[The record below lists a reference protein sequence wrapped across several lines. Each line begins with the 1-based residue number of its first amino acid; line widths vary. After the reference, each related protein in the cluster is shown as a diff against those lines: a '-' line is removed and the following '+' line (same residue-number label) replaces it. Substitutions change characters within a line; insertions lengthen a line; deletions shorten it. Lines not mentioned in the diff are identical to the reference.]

1 MQKNNTTLSD
11 DSCSELDISVY
22 KKQSQFLQAWH
33 RLKRNKVALLG
44 MGVLLVLVLGAIFAK
59 QLALYGYDDQDVL
72 RRFTFPCR
80 QFPFGTDNLGRDIFS
95 RILYGAR
102 ISLVIGIVATGMG
115 AVVGSIFG
123 AIAGYYGSGTD
134 NVIMRFC
141 DMIQSIPS
149 LLLAIA
155 IAAALGTG
163 LFNMML
169 AISIGA
175 IPRYA
180 RTVRASILTVKEE
193 EFIEAAHAIGASDL
207 RIIMKHILP
216 NCLAPIIVQV
226 TLGVAGSIIN
236 AASLSF
242 IGLGVQAPT
251 PEWGAM
257 LSSGR
262 QYIRDYWFVV
272 VFPGMA
278 IMTTILALNLFGDG
292 LRDALDP
299 RLK

>member
-1 MQKNNTTLSD
+1 MEEKKMPMEQ
-11 DSCSELDISVY
+11 ELEDISMY
-22 KKQSQFLQAWH
+22 KKQSQFIQAWH
-33 RLKRNKVALLG
+33 RLKKNKVAILG
-44 MGVLLVLVLGAIFAK
+44 MVILIILILSGIFAE
-59 QLALYGYDDQDVL
+59 QLAPYGYDDQDVM

-80 QFPFGTDNLGRDIFS
+80 EFPFGTDNLGRCIYS

-102 ISLVIGIVATGMG
+102 ISLLIGFVATGMG
-115 AVVGSIFG
+115 AIGGTIFG
-123 AIAGYYGSGTD
+123 ALAGYYGNKTD

-141 DMIQSIPS
+141 DVIQAIPS

-155 IAAALGTG
+155 IAAALGSG

-175 IPRYA
+175 IPGYA
-180 RTVRASILTVKEE
+180 RTVRASILTVKEQ
-193 EFIEAAHAIGASDL
+193 EFIEAAHAIGASDA
-207 RIIMKHILP
+207 RIILKHIFP

-242 IGLGVQAPT
+242 IGLGVQAPMA
-251 PEWGAM
+251 EWGGM
-257 LSSGR
+257 LSAGR
-262 QYIRDYWFVV
+262 QYVRDYWFVV
-272 VFPGMA
+272 MFPGLA
-278 IMTTILALNLFGDG
+278 IMLTILSLNLFGDG

-299 RLK
+299 KLK

>member
-1 MQKNNTTLSD
+1 MDEKNMQINQ
-11 DSCSELDISVY
+11 EIEDISMY
-22 KKQSQFLQAWH
+22 KKQSQFIQAWH
-33 RLKRNKVALLG
+33 RIRKNKVAILG
-44 MGVLLVLVLGAIFAK
+44 MLILIVLILGAVFAD
-59 QLALYGYDDQDVL
+59 QLAPYGYDDQDVM

-80 QFPFGTDNLGRDIFS
+80 EFPFGTDNLGRCIYS

-102 ISLVIGIVATGMG
+102 VSLLIGFVATGMG
-115 AVVGSIFG
+115 AVGGTVLG
-123 AIAGYYGSGTD
+123 ALAGYYGNKAD
-134 NVIMRFC
+134 NAIMRFC
-141 DMIQSIPS
+141 DIIQAIPS

-155 IAAALGTG
+155 VAAALGSG

-169 AISIGA
+169 AISIAA

-180 RTVRASILTVKEE
+180 RTVRASILTVKDQ
-193 EFIEAAHAIGASDL
+193 EFIEAAHAIGASDA
-207 RIIMKHILP
+207 RIIMKHIFP

-242 IGLGVQAPT
+242 IGLGVQAPMA
-251 PEWGAM
+251 EWGSM
-257 LSSGR
+257 LSAGR

-272 VFPGMA
+272 MIPGLA
-278 IMTTILALNLFGDG
+278 IMTTILSLNLFGDG

-299 RLK
+299 KLK

>member
-1 MQKNNTTLSD
+1 MTEERKMNSSD
-11 DSCSELDISVY
+11 ELEDISMY
-22 KKQSQFLQAWH
+22 KKQSQFVQAWS
-33 RLKRNKVALLG
+33 RLCKNKVAIAGMVILVILILG
-44 MGVLLVLVLGAIFAK
+44 GVFAE
-59 QLALYGYDDQDVL
+59 QLAPYGYDDQDVM
-72 RRFTFPCR
+72 RRFMAPCR
-80 QFPFGTDNLGRDIFS
+80 EFPFGTDNLGRCIYS

-102 ISLVIGIVATGMG
+102 ISLLIGFVATGMG
-115 AVVGSIFG
+115 AVAGTILG
-123 AIAGYYGSGTD
+123 AFAGYYGSKTD
-134 NVIMRFC
+134 NIIMRFC
-141 DMIQSIPS
+141 DIIQAIPS

-155 IAAALGTG
+155 IAAALGSG

-180 RTVRASILTVKEE
+180 RTVRASILTVKEQ
-193 EFIEAAHAIGASDL
+193 EFIEAAHAIGASDV
-207 RIIMKHILP
+207 RIILKHIFP

-251 PEWGAM
+251 AEWGSM
-257 LSSGR
+257 LSAGR
-262 QYIRDYWFVV
+262 QYVRDYWFVV
-272 VFPGMA
+272 MFPGLA
-278 IMTTILALNLFGDG
+278 IMTTILSLNLFGDG

-299 RLK
+299 KLK

>member
-1 MQKNNTTLSD
+1 MAEETRKNNPNAV
-11 DSCSELDISVY
+11 EDISMY
-22 KKQSQFLQAWH
+22 KKQSQFVQAWD
-33 RLKRNKVALLG
+33 RLRKNKVAIAGLVILVILILG
-44 MGVLLVLVLGAIFAK
+44 GIFAE
-59 QLALYGYDDQDVL
+59 QLAPYGYDDQDVM
-72 RRFTFPCR
+72 RRFTAPCR
-80 QFPFGTDNLGRDIFS
+80 EFPFGTDNLGRCIYS

-102 ISLVIGIVATGMG
+102 ISLLIGFAATGMG
-115 AVVGSIFG
+115 AVAGTILG
-123 AIAGYYGSGTD
+123 AFAGYYGSKTD
-134 NVIMRFC
+134 NIIMRFC
-141 DMIQSIPS
+141 DVLQAIPS

-155 IAAALGTG
+155 IAAALGSG

-180 RTVRASILTVKEE
+180 RTVRASILTVKDQ
-193 EFIEAAHAIGASDL
+193 EFIEAAHAIGASDA
-207 RIIMKHILP
+207 RIILKHIFP

-251 PEWGAM
+251 AEWGSM
-257 LSSGR
+257 LSAGR
-262 QYIRDYWFVV
+262 QYVRDYWFVV
-272 VFPGMA
+272 MFPGLA
-278 IMTTILALNLFGDG
+278 IMTTILSLNLFGDG

-299 RLK
+299 KLK

>member
-1 MQKNNTTLSD
+1 MLKD
-11 DSCSELDISVY
+11 RVPEASECDDISVY
-22 KKQSQFLQAWH
+22 RKESQFSQTWR
-33 RLKRNKVALLG
+33 RLKRNKVALIGLG
-44 MGVLLVLVLGAIFAK
+44 MLLILVIGAVFAA
-59 QLALYGYDDQDVL
+59 QLAHYGYDDQDVM

-80 QFPFGTDNLGRDIFS
+80 EFPFGTDNLGRCIYS

-102 ISLVIGIVATGMG
+102 ISLLIGIIATGMG
-115 AVVGSIFG
+115 AVAGSIFG
-123 AIAGYYGSGTD
+123 ALAGYYGGRTE
-134 NVIMRFC
+134 NCIMSFC
-141 DMIQSIPS
+141 DVLQAIPP

-155 IAAALGTG
+155 IAAALGPG

-169 AISIGA
+169 AISIGS
-175 IPRYA
+175 IPRFA
-180 RTVRASILTVKEE
+180 RTLRASILTVKDQ
-193 EFIEAAHAIGASDL
+193 EFIEAAHAIGAGDA
-207 RIIMKHILP
+207 RIIVKHILA

-242 IGLGVQAPT
+242 IGLGVQAPIA
-251 PEWGAM
+251 EWGSM

-272 VFPGMA
+272 VFPGLA
-278 IMTTILALNLFGDG
+278 IMSTILALNLFGDG

-299 RLK
+299 RLR

>member
-1 MQKNNTTLSD
+1 MTVEKNRMD
-11 DSCSELDISVY
+11 ADGMEDISMY
-22 KKQSQFLQAWH
+22 KKQSQFIQAWG
-33 RLKRNKVALLG
+33 RLRKNKVAIVG
-44 MGVLLVLVLGAIFAK
+44 MVILIILILGAVFAE
-59 QLALYGYDDQDVL
+59 QLAPYGYDDQDVM

-80 QFPFGTDNLGRDIFS
+80 EFPFGTDNLGRCIYS

-102 ISLVIGIVATGMG
+102 VSLLIGFVATGMG
-115 AVVGSIFG
+115 AAAGTILG
-123 AIAGYYGSGTD
+123 AFAGYYGSGTD

-141 DMIQSIPS
+141 DVIQAIPS

-155 IAAALGTG
+155 IAAALGSG

-180 RTVRASILTVKEE
+180 RTVRASILTVKEQ
-193 EFIEAAHAIGASDL
+193 EFIEAAHAIGASDA
-207 RIIMKHILP
+207 RIILKHIFP

-242 IGLGVQAPT
+242 IGLGVQAPMA
-251 PEWGAM
+251 EWGSM
-257 LSSGR
+257 LSAGR
-262 QYIRDYWFVV
+262 QYVRDYWFVV
-272 VFPGMA
+272 MFPGLA
-278 IMTTILALNLFGDG
+278 IMTTILSLNLFGDG

-299 RLK
+299 KLK